1 MNTHTTN
8 VLVYGW
14 YNNRNLGDE
23 LFKIAFQKIFNP
35 NVVNPKYIFR
45 FVNCLDKDNI
55 NNCDV
60 IFFGGGSFL
69 DNPIQRTIELSEI
82 DKPILYIG
90 VGLETNIH
98 PDHIQ
103 LLSRAKLVAARSSCA
118 EIPSIE
124 IPDLVYSI
132 DIDPQRDSNDKTLL
146 FLPNT
151 FVLPKNSDL
160 NWKFAA
166 WNYFKS
172 EVSQFLDELI
182 EDHWKVRM
190 YPMCQSDKADDC
202 WAAGEIIGMM
212 RNRSRNMLV
221 PEPFP
226 NVSEAMWRVI
236 GLIRESS
243 IVFTQ
248 RYHGI
253 VLSNLVRRPYVSIS
267 HHDKLEPDISYYG
280 MCKRDLHNL
289 LKSKR
294 NSAKRNRNFD
304 ILKREVARVL

>member
-1 MNTHTTN
+1 MNTHITN

-35 NVVNPKYIFR
+35 NVVNPKYFFR
-45 FVNCLDKDNI
+45 FVNCLTKEDIDK
-55 NNCDV
+55 CDV

-69 DNPIQRTIELSEI
+69 DNPIQRTVELSEI
-82 DKPILYIG
+82 NKPILYIG

-98 PDHIQ
+98 SEHVQ
-103 LLSRAKLVAARSSCA
+103 LLSRAKLIAARSSSDK
-118 EIPSIE
+118 ISSIQ

-132 DIDPQRDSNDKTLL
+132 AVENGKPKDKTLL

-160 NWKFAA
+160 NWKFSA
-166 WNYFKS
+166 WNHFKS
-172 EVSQFLDELI
+172 EVSQFLDEMI
-182 EDHWKVRM
+182 EDHWDVRM
-190 YPMCQSDKADDC
+190 YPMCQADKADDC
-202 WAAGEIIGMM
+202 WAAGEILGMM
-212 RNRSRNMLV
+212 RNRSRHILV
-221 PEPFP
+221 QEPFP
-226 NVSEAMWRVI
+226 NVSEAMFRVI
-236 GLIRESS
+236 RLIRDSS

-248 RYHGI
+248 RFHGI
-253 VLSNLVRRPYVSIS
+253 VLSNLLDRPYVSIS

-280 MCKRDLHNL
+280 MCKKDLHNL

-294 NSAKRNRNFD
+294 NSAKCNRNFD